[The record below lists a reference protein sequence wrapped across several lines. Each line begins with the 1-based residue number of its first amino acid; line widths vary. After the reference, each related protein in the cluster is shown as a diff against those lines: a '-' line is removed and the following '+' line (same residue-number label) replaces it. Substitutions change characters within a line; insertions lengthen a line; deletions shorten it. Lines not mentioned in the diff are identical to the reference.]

1 MNALI
6 CQQAMS
12 KCMLLI
18 ATSPVEHKDIVARYF
33 SLARA
38 AVFKT
43 CGDDAAWD
51 HVLAAHNNALYMFRE
66 KFGEFRHTNRI
77 EYKSRHIGRSVYL
90 VTKNNSIIGLVHE
103 DNIHPNPHLDVQR

>member
-1 MNALI
+1 MNALV

-18 ATSPVEHKDIVARYF
+18 STSTEEHKDTVARYF
-33 SLARA
+33 SLARS
-38 AVFKT
+38 AVFKF
-43 CGDDAAWD
+43 CGDGPEWD

-77 EYKSRHIGRSVYL
+77 EYKSRHLGHSVYL
-90 VTKNNSIIGLVHE
+90 VTKNNSIIGFMSD
-103 DNIHPNPHLDVQR
+103 DNIQNPSS